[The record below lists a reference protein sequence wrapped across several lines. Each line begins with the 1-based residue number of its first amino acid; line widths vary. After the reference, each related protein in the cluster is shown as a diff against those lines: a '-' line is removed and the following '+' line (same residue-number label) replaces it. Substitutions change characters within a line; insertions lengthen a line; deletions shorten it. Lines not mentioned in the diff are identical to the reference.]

1 MVRVRRE
8 FWHGCAQKDSDK
20 ARTYS
25 ERVPDSSIRVI
36 APHVI
41 DSGAVS
47 SCYIRYGVVF
57 SPQTYLVASVLGWGL
72 KMSGVSLWLDEC
84 GLDFG
89 VHATF
94 SRALTLRRPDST
106 QADAFPQAP
115 ALSFPYSY
123 KSVSILTKGIKGLVS
138 CVCQG

>member
-1 MVRVRRE
+1 MCLVRVLVGLLVLIWLGLE
-8 FWHGCAQKDSDK
+8 YGENAGMVGACAQKDSDK

-57 SPQTYLVASVLGWGL
+57 SPQTYLVASVLG
-72 KMSGVSLWLDEC
+72 
-84 GLDFG
+84 
-89 VHATF
+89 
-94 SRALTLRRPDST
+94 
-106 QADAFPQAP
+106 
-115 ALSFPYSY
+115 
-123 KSVSILTKGIKGLVS
+123 
-138 CVCQG
+138 